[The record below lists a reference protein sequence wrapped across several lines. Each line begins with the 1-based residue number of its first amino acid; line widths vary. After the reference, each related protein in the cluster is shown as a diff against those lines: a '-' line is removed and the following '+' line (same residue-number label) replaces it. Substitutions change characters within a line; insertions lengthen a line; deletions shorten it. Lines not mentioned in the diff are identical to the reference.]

1 MRKISLGARLLGLV
15 GLAQVSCA
23 PVQQTSHKAEQAKA
37 VPQAPQALLSEA
49 FTSNPVAFSPDDY
62 EWVMQPHGAEMAL
75 VWGDPETG
83 PSAFMVK
90 YPPNWGGPVNLP
102 PDAPAKLHMHTYGYH
117 NVIISGGGK
126 HWHEGQTE
134 DDAVFLSA
142 GSYFY
147 QPGGQYHS
155 ETFRTDEPTY
165 LFAYF
170 EGPRDTYIDGV
181 KVYPLDP

>member
-1 MRKISLGARLLGLV
+1 MRKYGLGARLLGFI

-23 PVQQTSHKAEQAKA
+23 PIQQTVPKAEQAN
-37 VPQAPQALLSEA
+37 ALPAA
-49 FTSNPVAFSPDDY
+49 FTGTPVSFSPDEY

-75 VWGDPETG
+75 VWGDPKTG
-83 PSAFMVK
+83 PAAFMVK
-90 YPPNWGGPVNLP
+90 YPPNWSRPVNLP
-102 PDAPAKLHMHTYGYH
+102 PNAPDKLHMHTYGYH
-117 NVIISGGGK
+117 NVILSGGGK

-134 DDAVFLSA
+134 DEVVFLSA

-155 ETFRTDEPTY
+155 ETFRSDEPTY

-181 KVYPLDP
+181 KVYPPDP